1 MATNYTISEMVEILK
16 SDDMGKVKEIVR
28 KYPLTAVSLLK
39 VNSEAEA
46 FLANTMGLSSGKS
59 IEKRLVIAYG
69 LKNISEDTEEE
80 GEPDIEEA
88 EAPKKEK
95 KSKRGRKPKKVV
107 EPEEEEEI
115 EEVEEEEEEEE
126 VKPSK
131 KAKKAKKEKK
141 AKKVEEVE
149 DDDDDFDFDED

>member
-1 MATNYTISEMVEILK
+1 MATNYTISEMLEILK

-69 LKNISEDTEEE
+69 LKNISKDTEEE
-80 GEPDIEEA
+80 GEPDIEEV

-115 EEVEEEEEEEE
+115 EEEEEEEEEE

-149 DDDDDFDFDED
+149 EEDDDFDFDED

>member
-107 EPEEEEEI
+107 EPEEEEIEEI
-115 EEVEEEEEEEE
+115 EEEDEEEE

-131 KAKKAKKEKK
+131 KAKKAKKGKK
-141 AKKVEEVE
+141 AKKVVEEVE
-149 DDDDDFDFDED
+149 EDDDDFDFDED

>member
-69 LKNISEDTEEE
+69 LKNISEDTDEEV
-80 GEPDIEEA
+80 EPDVEEV

-95 KSKRGRKPKKVV
+95 KSKRGRKPKKVE
-107 EPEEEEEI
+107 EPEEEEV
-115 EEVEEEEEEEE
+115 EEAEEEEDEEE

-141 AKKVEEVE
+141 AKKVVEEVE
-149 DDDDDFDFDED
+149 EEDDDFDFDED